1 LGFRDRN
8 RVGKRFQSG
17 DELALTKRETYMK
30 STLSIFSIV
39 FLGLLGASHAKATT
53 AYCATQPGNLV
64 TNCGFETG
72 DFTGWTVTGNDVPGQ
87 EGTLYGVEGTDPFPL
102 PGGTMPNSGDFQA
115 FFADQNADP
124 TTLSQTLTTT
134 PGIDYQ
140 ISLFLSQQLL
150 GPGTVNNSVVVK
162 FGGVTVLDLINV
174 VDVGYTQITFTG
186 LATTASTVFSI
197 SLGNDIG
204 EFLLDD
210 VAVTTPEPASMA
222 LIAAGLLGLGLVAR
236 RRKTV

>member
-1 LGFRDRN
+1 
-8 RVGKRFQSG
+8 
-17 DELALTKRETYMK
+17 MK
-30 STLSIFSIV
+30 TTFTIFSIV
-39 FLGLLGASHAKATT
+39 FLGLLGASHAQAST
-53 AYCATQPGNLV
+53 AYCASKPGNLV

-115 FFADQNADP
+115 FFGDLNADP

-162 FGGVTVLDLINV
+162 FGGTTVLSLT
-174 VDVGYTQITFTG
+174 DVPVEGYTQISFTG

>member
-1 LGFRDRN
+1 
-8 RVGKRFQSG
+8 V
-17 DELALTKRETYMK
+17 
-30 STLSIFSIV
+30 V
-39 FLGLLGASHAKATT
+39 
-53 AYCATQPGNLV
+53 
-64 TNCGFETG
+64 NCGFESG
-72 DFTGWTVTGNDVPGQ
+72 SFTGWTLTGNDVPAQ
-87 EGTLYGVEGTDPFPL
+87 EGNTYAVEGIDEFPL
-102 PGGTMPNSGDFQA
+102 PDGTPPNSGDFQA
-115 FFADQNADP
+115 FFSDPNADA

-162 FGGVTVLDLINV
+162 FGGVTVASL
-174 VDVGYTQITFTG
+174 VDVPVEGYTQIAFTG

-210 VAVTTPEPASMA
+210 VSVTTPEPASMA